1 MPSLLQP
8 RLRGRPHFLGHRG
21 NRRPHFVQRDLLLLR
36 RLVSALAYQK
46 PVKLLAAGQYGRVS
60 QSEVI
65 RDVHRGPLWAV
76 VPDFSLPGR
85 PGFAGPLPEQ
95 LAIARAKGPHQVAA
109 YDLHKAARGEIF
121 RDQTTAATAARHERV
136 TRGDTASDHIGH
148 VVDGPN

>member
-65 RDVHRGPLWAV
+65 RDVHWGPLWAV
-76 VPDFSLPGR
+76 VPDFSLPR
-85 PGFAGPLPEQ
+85 FRTGPLPEQ

-109 YDLHKAARGEIF
+109 YDLHKAAPREIF

>member
-8 RLRGRPHFLGHRG
+8 RLRGRSHFFGHRG

-46 PVKLLAAGQYGRVS
+46 PMKLSAAGQYGRVS

-76 VPDFSLPGR
+76 VPDFFVASPV
-85 PGFAGPLPEQ
+85 PLPEQ
-95 LAIARAKGPHQVAA
+95 LAIASTDRSEQVATW
-109 YDLHKAARGEIF
+109 Y
-121 RDQTTAATAARHERV
+121 
-136 TRGDTASDHIGH
+136 
-148 VVDGPN
+148 